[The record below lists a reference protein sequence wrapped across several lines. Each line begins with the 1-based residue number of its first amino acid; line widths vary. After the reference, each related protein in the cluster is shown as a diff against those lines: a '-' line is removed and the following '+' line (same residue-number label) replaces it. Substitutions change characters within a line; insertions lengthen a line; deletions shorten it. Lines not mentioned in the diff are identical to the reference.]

1 MKFIILVID
10 DESRSGGPDE
20 MRAIDAF
27 NEKLHNQGHWVL
39 AAGLESPTNS
49 FVIDNRKNATLMSEG
64 SLFDLDDFYSGLWII
79 EAPDLDTAK
88 ALAQEG
94 SAACNRRVELRPF
107 L

>member
-1 MKFIILVID
+1 MKFIIFVID
-10 DESRSGGPDE
+10 DESRSGAPDE

-27 NEKLHNQGHWVL
+27 NEKLRNQGHWVL

-49 FVIDNRKNATLMSEG
+49 FVFDNRNNETLMREG